1 MSPNLGNLRRL
12 EIRPYIFS
20 GGVLADYFRV
30 MSPNLGN
37 LLRRF
42 EIRPNIFSGGVL
54 VLADRR
60 PSRRSTSSQR
70 MVDVDGG
77 GDQRGPANPP
87 PGRRVSG
94 GQRGT
99 GAGKRTTRA
108 PNRRRRRHRGDAD
121 EWRKPPKS
129 PTATDGRRQREA
141 DGRDSEHPHPPT
153 HTLRMAWQRP
163 GRDCNHLVE
172 KLAPPP
178 PQEMGF
184 GAPMSP

>member
-12 EIRPYIFS
+12 EIRPNTFS

-42 EIRPNIFSGGVL
+42 GFEIHPNIFSGG

-60 PSRRSTSSQR
+60 PSRRSTSAQR

-121 EWRKPPKS
+121 QWRKPPKS
-129 PTATDGRRQREA
+129 PTHVRATDGRRQREA
-141 DGRDSEHPHPPT
+141 DGRDSEHPPPT
-153 HTLRMAWQRP
+153 HTPFKWP
-163 GRDCNHLVE
+163 GDGR
-172 KLAPPP
+172 
-178 PQEMGF
+178 
-184 GAPMSP
+184 GATVIIWLKN

>member
-12 EIRPYIFS
+12 EIRPNIFS

-60 PSRRSTSSQR
+60 PSRRSTSAQR

-87 PGRRVSG
+87 PADESAAAKGAPAPANAPRERRIGGDGGTAATPTSG
-94 GQRGT
+94 ENHR
-99 GAGKRTTRA
+99 
-108 PNRRRRRHRGDAD
+108 NRRRTSAQRTDDGSGRPTGETANN
-121 EWRKPPKS
+121 PP
-129 PTATDGRRQREA
+129 PL
-141 DGRDSEHPHPPT
+141 HT
-153 HTLRMAWQRP
+153 HTL
-163 GRDCNHLVE
+163 
-172 KLAPPP
+172 
-178 PQEMGF
+178 
-184 GAPMSP
+184 